1 MHYIV
6 NSGSSLRLTSDKP
19 CKDKGT
25 VLGLVKN
32 CGSEVFI
39 YGWDEI
45 KQHDENLFNIL
56 YEIDYGYS
64 TMPEDKYAR
73 IDIPEKILL
82 SNNDI
87 DPCEDGVQVCGI
99 SHKYDDD
106 GLNYHQSGTISM
118 CHPNNKDNS
127 GYLFDI
133 NEYLRLLK
141 CLNTSC
147 NGNKFDHLIRNIKI
161 FINRRYTGSLLFQ
174 SKKKIF
180 VQSQGN
186 AYLLSK
192 TEPRPD
198 ILEYALVRPNNDS
211 EPIIIMDIK
220 HTLCGYNHNIRNAV
234 HYLYAQRKYDT
245 CKIGDVMDIL
255 KSQYVK
261 GYINLRNIGLDNK
274 DGWIN
279 NVIQYICPQT
289 PNDDT
294 ITVSLS
300 TSKLYAYMTVSDFM
314 KLLEN
319 EYCDIKAKDWMK
331 WLCNAI

>member
-1 MHYIV
+1 MTMIYQMHYIV

-19 CKDKGT
+19 RKDKGT

-56 YEIDYGYS
+56 YEIDYEYS

-73 IDIPEKILL
+73 IDIPERVLL
-82 SNNDI
+82 ADI
-87 DPCEDGVQVCGI
+87 GSRKDRAQVCGI

-106 GLNYHQSGTISM
+106 GLNYHQSGTISI

-133 NEYLRLLK
+133 NEYLHLLK
-141 CLNTSC
+141 CLNTPR
-147 NGNKFDHLIRNIKI
+147 NGDKFDHLIRNIKI
-161 FINRRYTGSLLFQ
+161 LINRRYTGSLLFQ

-186 AYLLSK
+186 NYLLSK

-198 ILEYALVRPNNDS
+198 ILEYVLVRPNNDS
-211 EPIIIMDIK
+211 EPIIIMDIE
-220 HTLCGYNHNIRNAV
+220 HTLCGYNHNIRNAI

-245 CKIGDVMDIL
+245 CMIGDIMNIL

-261 GYINLRNIGLDNK
+261 GYIKLQNLGLGNS
-274 DGWIN
+274 
-279 NVIQYICPQT
+279 NVRQDTCSQT
-289 PNDDT
+289 PSDDT
-294 ITVSLS
+294 ITVLLS
-300 TSKLYAYMTVSDFM
+300 ISKLCAYMTVSDFM

-319 EYCDIKAKDWMK
+319 EYCDIKAKDWLK
-331 WLCNAI
+331 GLCNVI